1 MWNSYSPGLSNDL
14 RGVSKMPSKIARGRI
29 LGRAF
34 LGISTLA
41 ATLLAALP
49 AQAAGDPVLFSFATL
64 GDSRTDPAAADPT
77 TFLPNNTGTLLPQ
90 DRFWLNNTKAFSRIL
105 RTIAGQKPNLLFFNG
120 DMIYGYGRPI
130 PPVVT
135 GTGTAG
141 NGGTAVTA
149 TTVWSSTDGN
159 PSDWTGQSTTAT
171 VTPDFV
177 ADYAQYA
184 YWRGLIANTF
194 ETGTYVIPVPGN
206 HETQCN
212 QTKYPYSSSNKN
224 PNCAGGNHAYAENE
238 NMWRTN
244 MGDLISDLV
253 VNTRF
258 QAVTGFPASN
268 VSGLTASTAPVA
280 GTAQPNN
287 GPITGNQAELSYS
300 FDITTAAGILHF
312 AVINTDPSGA
322 DGTAPADWL
331 AADFNSAKTRGA
343 VKFFVFGH
351 KPAFTYNY
359 QAASGV
365 TLGSGSGQL
374 AYAGLDASSIPLR
387 NAFWSVIAQYNAT
400 YFCGHEHT
408 VNVAQ
413 FADPLLASNNTPYQ
427 VLVGSGGSA
436 FDDKLS
442 GTCPSCTE
450 PTLTN
455 PSDRY
460 YAWALVQVHASGAV
474 TLNVYGFSDSFGPTQ
489 SLTYY
494 NVNSLQ

>member
-1 MWNSYSPGLSNDL
+1 
-14 RGVSKMPSKIARGRI
+14 MPRKTARCGQIRSAIAGW
-29 LGRAF
+29 
-34 LGISTLA
+34 SLA
-41 ATLLAALP
+41 ATTVLAALP
-49 AQAAGDPVLFSFATL
+49 AQAATDPVLFSFATF
-64 GDSRTDPAAADPT
+64 GDSRQDPAAPDPT
-77 TFLPNNTGTLLPQ
+77 ALLPNNTGTLLPQ
-90 DRFWLNNTKAFSRIL
+90 DRFWLQNTKAFSRML
-105 RTIAGQKPNLLFFNG
+105 RTVSGQKPNLLFFNG
-120 DMIYGYGRPI
+120 DMIYAYGRPV
-130 PPVVT
+130 PPIVT
-135 GTGTAG
+135 GSGTAG
-141 NGGTAVTA
+141 NAGAAVTG
-149 TTVWSSTDGN
+149 TTVWSSTDAN
-159 PSDWTGQSTTAT
+159 PTDWTGQNTTAT

-184 YWRGLIANTF
+184 YWRGMVANTL

-212 QTKYPYSSSNKN
+212 ASKYPYSSTNKN
-224 PNCAGGNHAYAENE
+224 PNCASGTHAYAENE
-238 NMWRTN
+238 NLWRAN
-244 MGDLISDLV
+244 MGDLIGDLV

-258 QAVTGFPASN
+258 QAVTGFAATN
-268 VSGLTASTAPVA
+268 VTGLTSSTAPTG
-280 GTAQPNN
+280 GTSFPNN

-300 FDITTAAGILHF
+300 FDITTAAGTLHF
-312 AVINTDPSGA
+312 AIINTDPSGA
-322 DGTAPADWL
+322 DGIAPSDWL
-331 AADFNSAKTRGA
+331 ASDFAAAKTRGA

-365 TLGSGSGQL
+365 TVGSGAGQL
-374 AYAGLDASSIPLR
+374 AYAGLDAASLPLR

-413 FADPLLASNNTPYQ
+413 FADPLSASTNTPYQ

-450 PTLTN
+450 PVLTN

-460 YAWALVQVHASGAV
+460 YAWGLVQVHASGAV

-489 SLTYY
+489 ALTYY
-494 NVNSLQ
+494 NVASLQ